1 MKTIGLTINQQR
13 DPQLEYAKMAVSI
26 LRENGFAVLL
36 NEHIPTLTNVDVLEG
51 ELFYK
56 SCDAIV
62 TLGGDGTILRV
73 ATMAAKYQKPI
84 LGVNLGHLGYLTQLE
99 KHEILKLP
107 KILQENTT
115 TEQRFMLK
123 LFIENKD
130 GSVETHY
137 ALNDITL
144 SRQIVSNSLNVSL
157 YANDE
162 FVYKF
167 RSDGLIFAT
176 PTGST
181 AYSMSSGGPIA
192 DCTLNDIIIVTPV
205 CEHSFFSKS
214 MIFSATDSLCCCI
227 EDTPENSYIVVDGKV
242 VKSAENVRKVIIV
255 KSDHSLSLFRLD
267 GKRFY
272 RVLNSKFSDGGINE
286 RFTSKGDH

>member
-1 MKTIGLTINQQR
+1 
-13 DPQLEYAKMAVSI
+13 
-26 LRENGFAVLL
+26 
-36 NEHIPTLTNVDVLEG
+36 
-51 ELFYK
+51 
-56 SCDAIV
+56 
-62 TLGGDGTILRV
+62 
-73 ATMAAKYQKPI
+73 
-84 LGVNLGHLGYLTQLE
+84 
-99 KHEILKLP
+99 
-107 KILQENTT
+107 
-115 TEQRFMLK
+115 MLK

-242 VKSAENVRKVIIV
+242 LQAIIIRCTDNRGEYIV
-255 KSDHSLSLFRLD
+255 GCRMLEDNEKIQEYVA
-267 GKRFY
+267 KR
-272 RVLNSKFSDGGINE
+272 I
-286 RFTSKGDH
+286 